1 MEGEGVL
8 RCRLRR
14 LDLNSA
20 LSSAL
25 QSLHY
30 PHLLSACSWRNAWT
44 WLLMSD
50 ACWCRFTYVPQGR
63 KQDRYRMK
71 SSRCRAFYD
80 HALQDIRIACRES
93 SRTIFKAACS
103 SSRKCPRRGCPNAHI
118 GARAQRPRRERCS
131 HPQTGR
137 TARLQEEW
145 WDWKEAPKALGI
157 PM

>member
-1 MEGEGVL
+1 MSIHEHRPLQGENKIVT
-8 RCRLRR
+8 
-14 LDLNSA
+14 A
-20 LSSAL
+20 WSSSSIENL
-25 QSLHY
+25 QRQTLCY
-30 PHLLSACSWRNAWT
+30 NLLET
-44 WLLMSD
+44 
-50 ACWCRFTYVPQGR
+50 
-63 KQDRYRMK
+63 K